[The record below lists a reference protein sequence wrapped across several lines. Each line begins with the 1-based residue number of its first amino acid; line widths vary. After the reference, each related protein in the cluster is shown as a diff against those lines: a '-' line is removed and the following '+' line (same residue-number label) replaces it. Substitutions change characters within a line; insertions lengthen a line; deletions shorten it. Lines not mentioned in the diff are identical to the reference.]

1 MAVDSPGAGLVEEVS
16 PASYRQSQGADFP
29 EQLGQERAM
38 DALRKLVIS
47 LAAMT
52 DDELRRARPHVQQM
66 DVSPGAKELVIALID
81 YYLSAGSSPEER
93 ARAAAIALQAID
105 EAEKGRGTPGSVTR
119 RKSGGCFSVICLL
132 VLAAGAAVCLW
143 FAPLSTW
150 GL

>member
-1 MAVDSPGAGLVEEVS
+1 
-16 PASYRQSQGADFP
+16 
-29 EQLGQERAM
+29 M
-38 DALRKLVIS
+38 DALRKLVVS

-52 DDELRRARPHVQQM
+52 DGELRTVRAHVQQM
-66 DVSPGAKELVIALID
+66 DVSQMEVSPRAKELIIALID

-105 EAEKGRGTPGSVTR
+105 EAEKGRGTPGRVTR
-119 RKSGGCFSVICLL
+119 RKSGGCFSIICLL

-143 FAPLSTW
+143 FAPLSAW

>member
-1 MAVDSPGAGLVEEVS
+1 
-16 PASYRQSQGADFP
+16 
-29 EQLGQERAM
+29 M

-52 DDELRRARPHVQQM
+52 DDELRTARAHVQQM
-66 DVSPGAKELVIALID
+66 DVSPRAKELKELVIGLID

-105 EAEKGRGTPGSVTR
+105 EVEKGRGMPGRVTR
-119 RKSGGCFSVICLL
+119 RKSGGCFSIICLL
-132 VLAAGAAVCLW
+132 VLAAGAAICLW
-143 FAPLSTW
+143 FAPLSAW